1 MRSILAGARRRA
13 PGRTAFTLAAA
24 TVVAALAA
32 LALAAAPAAAQD
44 AYKVIVN
51 PASPVSAV
59 TKAELQAVFLKKS
72 ATWSNGV
79 PATPVDLPE
88 DAGTRTAFSR
98 EVLGK
103 STSAV
108 RAYWNMMVFAGRNVP
123 PPQKN
128 TDADV
133 VEYVRTTPGAV
144 GYVAAGSATP
154 GVRVVQVR
162 S

>member
-13 PGRTAFTLAAA
+13 PGSTAFTLAATTA
-24 TVVAALAA
+24 VVALTA
-32 LALAAAPAAAQD
+32 LALSAAPAAAQD

-59 TKAELQAVFLKKS
+59 TKAELSAVFLKKT

-88 DAGTRTAFSR
+88 DAEVRAAFSR
-98 EVLGK
+98 QVLGK

-123 PPQKN
+123 PTQKN

-133 VEYVRTTPGAV
+133 VEYVRSTPGAV
-144 GYVAAGSATP
+144 GYVAPGAATP
-154 GVRVVQVR
+154 GVKVVQVR